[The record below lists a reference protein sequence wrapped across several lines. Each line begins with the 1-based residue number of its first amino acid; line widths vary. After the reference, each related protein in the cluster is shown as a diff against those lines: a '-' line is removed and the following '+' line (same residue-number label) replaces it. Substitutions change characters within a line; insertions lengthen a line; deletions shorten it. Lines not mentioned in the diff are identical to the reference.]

1 MSTILMMG
9 FSLPATQQLLLV
21 ALTVALLAMLTVFF
35 ILSLRRRLRAS
46 NGSGQDHSDVRENYF
61 AAAPVSMLVFDENL
75 NVVKA
80 NAAAVA
86 LMAGGWGKDPRI
98 LKFGQ
103 IFGCVVTGPFMNKCG
118 ENSNCPHC
126 SLRRALQPVFSEEKS
141 IRNLE
146 LRLPLV
152 LQEGFTEVWLSV
164 CAEPVTVGKT
174 KRAVVSL
181 EDVSATR
188 RSQDLLRQ
196 SSSELE
202 KMNLDIQQA
211 SRAKG
216 QFLANMSHEIRTPL
230 NGVIGMAG
238 LLMNTSL
245 SDEQQEYADTIRAS
259 AEALLSVVNEVL
271 DFSKIEA
278 GKMVMDEASFD
289 LRHCLEDSL
298 RVVMPTA
305 VKKKLKVT
313 YNIDPSLERSWVGDA
328 GRLRQILVNL
338 VGNAIKFTERGSVD
352 IAVSGTPLDY
362 KKCRL
367 SFAIRDTG
375 VGILPQYQARL
386 FKPFSQADN
395 SATRGFGGTGLG
407 LVISKGLCEMMGGTI
422 SVESSGVPGR
432 GSVFHF
438 SIVVKQDESL
448 MVTAG
453 GELGSSA
460 VKRHVLIVEGH
471 TASRRTL
478 SEQLVVWGMEAVTA
492 VTGAAALDLLSSSH
506 AVDVVLLDSDILDYN
521 VFTLFDEIRN
531 LPNRP
536 GLPVILLLSE
546 GEVNELKGCASADD
560 CLTKPVPAMQLH
572 KALVKALT
580 ARASQSPASTKTL
593 VTTLSQSFSHK
604 YPLRILLAEDNE
616 VNQRVAVS
624 ILKKLGYETDV
635 VTDGLQA
642 VQAVKGG
649 AYDIVLM
656 DIQMPNL
663 DGEQATQRIRRELPP
678 DRQPAIVALTAHAL
692 QGDCE
697 RYLAAGIDAY
707 ISKPIRLERLIDVL
721 QTVKPLPTSKGHR

>member
-9 FSLPATQQLLLV
+9 FSLPAAQQLLLV
-21 ALTVALLAMLTVFF
+21 ALMIALLAVLTVFF
-35 ILSLRRRLRAS
+35 VFSLRRRLRAS
-46 NGSGQDHSDVRENYF
+46 NGSDQDRSDVRENYF

-75 NVVKA
+75 NVVTA

-86 LMAGGWGKDPRI
+86 LMADGWGKDPRI

-103 IFGCVVTGPFMNKCG
+103 IFSCVVTGPFMNKCG

-126 SLRRALQPVFSEEKS
+126 SLRRALQPVFSEGKS

-152 LQEGFTEVWLSV
+152 LKEGFTEVWLSV

-338 VGNAIKFTERGSVD
+338 AGNAIKFTERGSVD

-375 VGILPQYQARL
+375 VGILPHYQARL

-395 SATRGFGGTGLG
+395 SATRSFGGTGLG

-438 SIVVKQDESL
+438 SIVVKQDDSL

-453 GELGSSA
+453 GELGSAS
-460 VKRHVLIVEGH
+460 VKKHVLIVEGY

-506 AVDVVLLDSDILDYN
+506 AVDVVLLDSDIMDYN

-546 GEVNELKGCASADD
+546 GEVNELRGGASLDD

-580 ARASQSPASTKTL
+580 ARASQNPVSAKTL

-635 VTDGLQA
+635 VNDGLQA
-642 VQAVKGG
+642 VQAVKDG
-649 AYDIVLM
+649 AYDIVFM

-721 QTVKPLPTSKGHR
+721 QTVKPHPASKGPR